1 MAERWFF
8 AIWPEPG
15 AREALTGQLDAL
27 IPPRARRTHPLDLHL
42 TLVFLGEIDT
52 ERLRCAEAAAGA
64 LRGDPF
70 PLRIDRVGWFPR
82 SRVLWCGP
90 STTPAPLQGLFAD
103 LQDQLR
109 TCGFTPESRPYQPH
123 VTLARDVRRR
133 PQIRPLAPV
142 EWTVSTL
149 VLAAGQSGGVPRYQ
163 VHRRWR
169 LGEDPAA
176 TRHPGEAG

>member
-15 AREALTGQLDAL
+15 AREALADQLDAL

-42 TLVFLGEIDT
+42 TLVFLGELDT

-64 LRGDPF
+64 LRADPF
-70 PLRIDRVGWFPR
+70 ALRIDRVGWFPR

-90 STTPAPLQGLFAD
+90 SSTPAPLQGLFAD
-103 LQDQLR
+103 LQDRLR
-109 TCGFTPESRPYQPH
+109 RCDIAPESRPYRPH

-133 PQIRPLAPV
+133 PHASSLASV
-142 EWTVSTL
+142 EWTVSAL
-149 VLAAGQSGGVPRYQ
+149 VLAAGQSGRVPRYQ
-163 VHRRWR
+163 VHRRWP
-169 LGEDPAA
+169 LGEALAA
-176 TRHPGEAG
+176 TPQPVSAG